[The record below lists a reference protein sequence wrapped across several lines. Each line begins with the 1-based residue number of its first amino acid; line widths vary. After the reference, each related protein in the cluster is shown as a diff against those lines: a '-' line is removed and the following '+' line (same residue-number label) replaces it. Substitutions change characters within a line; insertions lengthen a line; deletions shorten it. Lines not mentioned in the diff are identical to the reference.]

1 MAILDGIK
9 SFISYIL
16 GKKSEVQDLDVKDV
30 LLAKAVLDIHRKRS
44 HKSVVSV
51 PLFAIKKVHRLD
63 RESSMLATQQRV
75 STLEAN
81 KEDLLE
87 AREMTCELLAKYLPS
102 ISWIKVVEHEPG
114 EFIAFEGNGRLAAM
128 QEAFSP
134 EDRMNVEVEQ
144 YHFRDT
150 SKIARRL
157 NRVRKL
163 NDLLEEEG

>member
-1 MAILDGIK
+1 M
-9 SFISYIL
+9 ISYLL
-16 GKKSEVQDLDVKDV
+16 GKKSEVSALDVKDIM
-30 LLAKAVLDIHRKRS
+30 LAKAVLDIHRKRS

-63 RESSMLATQQRV
+63 RENSMLATRQRV

-81 KEDLLE
+81 KQELLE

-102 ISWIKVVEHEPG
+102 ISWMKVVEHEPG
-114 EFIAFEGNGRLAAM
+114 EYIAFEGNGRLAAL

-134 EDRMNVEVEQ
+134 EDGMRVEVEQ
-144 YHFRDT
+144 YHFRNT
-150 SKIARRL
+150 SKIIRRL

-163 NDLLEEEG
+163 NDLLEEES